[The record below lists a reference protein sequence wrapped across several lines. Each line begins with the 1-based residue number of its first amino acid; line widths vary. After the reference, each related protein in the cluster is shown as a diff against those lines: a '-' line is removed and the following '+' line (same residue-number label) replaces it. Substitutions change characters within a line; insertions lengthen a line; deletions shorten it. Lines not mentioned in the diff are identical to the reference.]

1 MTLSPF
7 QERSDGAMEHAAGD
21 DFKFDSASNSFL
33 AESPTQ
39 RQVCPSQNTP
49 PPSSRSHVLDEGA
62 NRRCPPR
69 AHPQHHWLEAMEEYL
84 SPALRQPP
92 LPDSERKRL
101 RELSRYYCT
110 VREPSTFA
118 QDSLSTPAE
127 EKDSGIAHLS
137 SDITLTALTQLGV
150 YRFGCNRS
158 FVSLIDGD
166 NQHII
171 SEATASISLRDRER
185 HRELDGLYLGVTT
198 LDLIFGVCPHAVK
211 LFSGQDVPH
220 LQNTDNVTANS
231 TRYIVRDFTREEYFK
246 ERPYVTQWPHFR
258 FYAEV
263 PIYSPSGH
271 ILGSYCVVDNKPRSD
286 FSEEDVVALQEISDS
301 IARHLD
307 NVRTVHYHR
316 RSERLVQGLTTFAK
330 QRPDAWDESL
340 SPIPGG
346 EALSSR
352 NLMTRAGR
360 ERSEVTQPDL
370 LRLGHLSLTTEES
383 SPLFSREDPGDLTDA
398 TSLSVGVQDPAVPD
412 PITDTVVN
420 SYSSENSLCDGSNR
434 SSSPALPGKDTVPL
448 SARISSLFAHASA
461 LLRDSMAVDGV
472 LFVDACH
479 CNSGIAPSKTDLTDW
494 EPLPKNADPRPRS
507 HSPCCLPGAQQ
518 EETLCDTFGLALE
531 GSHAVQNAIPS
542 SLLQHLIAALPQG
555 GVLHLDEGFE
565 GVDPD
570 TLASTPLQSIEA
582 PFGFSHTSRPCKR
595 SNPRILAARLAQCF
609 PQAKSLLFIP
619 LWDWNKG
626 QWLAGTF
633 VWTKATDNER
643 SLGLDELNY
652 FRVFGD
658 SIISEIARLSWS
670 QKEKSKFDLISSI
683 SHELRSP
690 LHGMLANTEL
700 LSTSILQPEQR
711 EIVKAL
717 ETSGVTLLD
726 TMNHLLDFA
735 KINNLTAMNKGASS
749 VTSLVS
755 TFNLDTLVED
765 VVNSVFTGMRH
776 AAAASTPSESSV
788 AESPHSTYK
797 PDLSVVIR
805 IEDQHQHQWKVNSM
819 SGAWRRIVMNIL
831 GNALKYTQ
839 QGFIEVSL
847 SMAKSGADRPSDVA
861 HFCVTDTGRGMSQ
874 EFLRNKLFSPFTQED
889 SLSEGAGLGLS
900 IVKQLVSFL
909 GGSIDVKSEWGVG
922 TQVDIYIPI
931 KLVPTKQVV
940 GGGGEAQPA
949 AKHKKFSLIGLGAYP
964 ELSEAPTGTLS
975 PKAKRK
981 ICLQGFF
988 TNVLAHQPSWSVA
1001 VVESIDDADGDIAVV
1016 EENVLKQISRD
1027 QSLQN
1032 LAESKFTH
1040 IICLCDGSPSLAQD
1054 KHVGRAPVVY
1064 LSQPFS
1070 PRKVLQILK
1079 SLPEPST
1086 QPTEL
1091 LKPFAAAVERSI
1103 PTKPQVK
1110 IPAVCEV
1117 RRLSDGDLM
1126 PSDTSQVLIVDDN
1139 EINIKILAKLMS
1151 RLGYQHEAAING
1163 LVALNRYKE
1172 SPSAFKVVLM
1182 DVSMPVMDGI
1192 DATRHIRA
1200 FERERSLPPVK
1211 IYAVTGIASASMQK
1225 DALLAGVDEYLVKP
1239 LSLRQLSTII
1249 KPHL

>member
-1 MTLSPF
+1 
-7 QERSDGAMEHAAGD
+7 
-21 DFKFDSASNSFL
+21 
-33 AESPTQ
+33 
-39 RQVCPSQNTP
+39 
-49 PPSSRSHVLDEGA
+49 
-62 NRRCPPR
+62 
-69 AHPQHHWLEAMEEYL
+69 MEEYL

-110 VREPSTFA
+110 VRQPSTFA
-118 QDSLSTPAE
+118 QDSLSIPAE
-127 EKDSGIAHLS
+127 EKEAGIAYLS

-158 FVSLIDGD
+158 FVSLIDGE

-246 ERPYVTQWPHFR
+246 ERPYVTEWPHFR

-271 ILGSYCVVDNKPRSD
+271 ILGSYCVVDNKPRME

-316 RSERLVQGLTTFAK
+316 RSERLVQGLTTFVK
-330 QRPDAWDESL
+330 QRPDAWDEPL
-340 SPIPGG
+340 SPIPAG
-346 EALSSR
+346 EALSSS
-352 NLMTRAGR
+352 NMMTRASR
-360 ERSEVTQPDL
+360 ERSEATQPDL
-370 LRLGHLSLTTEES
+370 LRVGHLSLTTEES
-383 SPLFSREDPGDLTDA
+383 SRLFSREDSGDTDA
-398 TSLSVGVQDPAVPD
+398 TSLSVGVQDPP
-412 PITDTVVN
+412 PLKQITDTVIN
-420 SYSSENSLCDGSNR
+420 SYSPENSLFDGSQGSR
-434 SSSPALPGKDTVPL
+434 SPSLPGKDTVPL
-448 SARISSLFAHASA
+448 STRISSLFSQASC

-479 CNSGIAPSKTDLTDW
+479 CNSGIAPSKADLTDW
-494 EPLPKNADPRPRS
+494 EPLPKNADPRPPS
-507 HSPCCLPGAQQ
+507 HSSCCLPGVEQQ
-518 EETLCDTFGLALE
+518 ETLCDTFGLALDNNQPGCE
-531 GSHAVQNAIPS
+531 HSATHAVQS

-555 GVLHLDEGFE
+555 GVLHLDEGLQ
-565 GVDPD
+565 GIDPD
-570 TLASTPLQSIEA
+570 SLASTPLQSIEA
-582 PFGFSHTSRPCKR
+582 PFGLSRTSQPCKR
-595 SNPRILAARLAQCF
+595 SNPQILAARLGQCF

-652 FRVFGD
+652 FKVFGD

-700 LSTSILQPEQR
+700 LSTSALQPEQR
-711 EIVKAL
+711 ETVKAL

-735 KINNLTAMNKGASS
+735 KINNLTVMNKGASS

-755 TFNLDTLVED
+755 SFKLDTLVED

-776 AAAASTPSESSV
+776 AAAASTP
-788 AESPHSTYK
+788 AESPVSESPHDTYK
-797 PDLSVVIR
+797 SNLSVVLR
-805 IEDQHQHQWKVNSM
+805 IEDQHQWKVKSM
-819 SGAWRRIVMNIL
+819 TGAWRRIVMNIL
-831 GNALKYTQ
+831 GNALKYTHE
-839 QGFIEVSL
+839 GFIEASL
-847 SMAKSGADRPSDVA
+847 SMVKSSADRPSDVA

-874 EFLRNKLFSPFTQED
+874 EFLRNKLFSPFAQED

-922 TQVDIYIPI
+922 TQVDIYIPV
-931 KLVPTKQVV
+931 KLEPTKRGSAIHEKSQS
-940 GGGGEAQPA
+940 PA
-949 AKHKKFSLIGLGAYP
+949 KNKKFSLIGLGAYP
-964 ELSEAPTGTLS
+964 ELAEEPTGTLS

-981 ICLQGFF
+981 ICLQSFF
-988 TNVLAHQPSWSVA
+988 TNILANQHSWKAA
-1001 VVESIDDADGDIAVV
+1001 VVESIENADGDIAVV
-1016 EENVLKQISRD
+1016 EEKVLKQIVKD
-1027 QSLQN
+1027 QSLQKV
-1032 LAESKFTH
+1032 AESKFTH
-1040 IICLCDGSPSLAQD
+1040 IVCLCDATPSLTLD
-1054 KHVGRAPVVY
+1054 KRVGITPVVY

-1070 PRKVLQILK
+1070 PQKVLQILK
-1079 SLPEPST
+1079 NLPEPEPYSP
-1086 QPTEL
+1086 PTEL
-1091 LKPFAAAVERSI
+1091 LMPLAAAGERSV
-1103 PTKPQVK
+1103 PTKPQLK
-1110 IPAVCEV
+1110 IPPTSAVTP
-1117 RRLSDGDLM
+1117 LSEGDLT
-1126 PSDTSQVLIVDDN
+1126 PNDTSQVLIVDDN

-1151 RLGYQHEAAING
+1151 RLGYQHGAAING
-1163 LVALNRYKE
+1163 LIALNKYKE
-1172 SPSAFKVVLM
+1172 SPSAFKVILM

-1200 FERERSLPPVK
+1200 FEREQSLTPAK
-1211 IYAVTGIASASMQK
+1211 IYAVTGIASESMQK

-1239 LSLRQLSTII
+1239 LSLQKLSTII

>member
-1 MTLSPF
+1 
-7 QERSDGAMEHAAGD
+7 
-21 DFKFDSASNSFL
+21 
-33 AESPTQ
+33 
-39 RQVCPSQNTP
+39 
-49 PPSSRSHVLDEGA
+49 
-62 NRRCPPR
+62 
-69 AHPQHHWLEAMEEYL
+69 MEEYL
-84 SPALRQPP
+84 SPALRQHP

-118 QDSLSTPAE
+118 EDSLSTPVE
-127 EKDSGIAHLS
+127 EKEAGIAYLS

-158 FVSLIDGD
+158 FVSLIDGE

-211 LFSGQDVPH
+211 LFSGQEVPH
-220 LQNTDNVTANS
+220 LKNTDNVTANS

-246 ERPYVTQWPHFR
+246 ERPYVTEWPHFR

-271 ILGSYCVVDNKPRSD
+271 ILGSYCVVDNKPRME

-316 RSERLVQGLTTFAK
+316 RSERLVQGLTTFVK
-330 QRPDAWDESL
+330 QRPDSWDEPL
-340 SPIPGG
+340 PPIPSG
-346 EALSSR
+346 EALSSS
-352 NLMTRAGR
+352 NMMTRD
-360 ERSEVTQPDL
+360 RSEVSPPDL
-370 LRLGHLSLTTEES
+370 GRLGQLSLSTEGS
-383 SPLFSREDPGDLTDA
+383 SPLFSKEESGDLTDA
-398 TSLSVGVQDPAVPD
+398 TSLSVGLQDASSPKH
-412 PITDTVVN
+412 ITDTVVN
-420 SYSSENSLCDGSNR
+420 SYSPENSLFDGSQG
-434 SSSPALPGKDTVPL
+434 SSSPGLPGKDTVPL
-448 SARISSLFAHASA
+448 SARISSLFSQAST
-461 LLRDSMAVDGV
+461 LLRDSIAVDGV

-507 HSPCCLPGAQQ
+507 NSPCCLSGAQR
-518 EETLCDTFGLALE
+518 EETLCETFGLALDNYQP
-531 GSHAVQNAIPS
+531 GCGHNKTHAVPS

-565 GVDPD
+565 RVDPD
-570 TLASTPLQSIEA
+570 ALASTPLQSIEA
-582 PFGFSHTSRPCKR
+582 PFGISQTSQPCNR
-595 SNPRILAARLAQCF
+595 SNPQILAARLAQCF

-619 LWDWNKG
+619 LWDWDKG

-633 VWTKATDNER
+633 VWTKAADNER

-652 FRVFGD
+652 FKVFGD

-700 LSTSILQPEQR
+700 LSTSALQPEQR
-711 EIVKAL
+711 DIVKAL
-717 ETSGVTLLD
+717 ETSGLTLLD

-735 KINNLTAMNKGASS
+735 KINNLTVMNKGGSS
-749 VTSLVS
+749 VTSLTS
-755 TFNLDTLVED
+755 TFQLDVLVED

-776 AAAASTPSESSV
+776 AAAASTP
-788 AESPHSTYK
+788 AESPVSESTHDTYK
-797 PDLSVVIR
+797 SNLSVVLR
-805 IEDQHQHQWKVNSM
+805 IEDQNQWKVKSM
-819 SGAWRRIVMNIL
+819 TGAWRRIVMNIL

-839 QGFIEVSL
+839 EGFIEASL
-847 SMAKSGADRPSDVA
+847 SMVKSSADRPSDVA

-874 EFLRNKLFSPFTQED
+874 EFLRNKLFSPFAQED

-909 GGSIDVKSEWGVG
+909 GGSIDVKSERGVG
-922 TQVDIYIPI
+922 TQVDIYIPV
-931 KLVPTKQVV
+931 KLLPAKRGSAVREETKSL
-940 GGGGEAQPA
+940 
-949 AKHKKFSLIGLGAYP
+949 AKNSKFSLIGLGAYP
-964 ELSEAPTGTLS
+964 ELSEEPTGTLS

-981 ICLQGFF
+981 ICLQSFF
-988 TNVLAHQPSWSVA
+988 TDILANQPSWSVA
-1001 VVESIDDADGDIAVV
+1001 VVESIENAHGDIAVV
-1016 EENVLKQISRD
+1016 EEKVLKQITKD
-1027 QSLQN
+1027 QTLQK

-1040 IICLCDGSPSLAQD
+1040 IICLCDGLPSLALD
-1054 KHVGRAPVVY
+1054 KRVGRAPVVY

-1070 PRKVLQILK
+1070 PQKVLQIL
-1079 SLPEPST
+1079 SILPEPEPYS

-1091 LKPFAAAVERSI
+1091 LTPLAAAVERSI
-1103 PTKPQVK
+1103 PTKPQLK
-1110 IPAVCEV
+1110 ISPTSAVTP
-1117 RRLSDGDLM
+1117 LSDGDLT

-1163 LVALNRYKE
+1163 LVALNKFKE
-1172 SPSAFKVVLM
+1172 SPAAFKVILM

-1200 FERERSLPPVK
+1200 FEREQSLTPVK
-1211 IYAVTGIASASMQK
+1211 IYAVTGIASESMQK

-1239 LSLRQLSTII
+1239 LSLQKVSTII
-1249 KPHL
+1249 KPHLSEKGWNLRNV